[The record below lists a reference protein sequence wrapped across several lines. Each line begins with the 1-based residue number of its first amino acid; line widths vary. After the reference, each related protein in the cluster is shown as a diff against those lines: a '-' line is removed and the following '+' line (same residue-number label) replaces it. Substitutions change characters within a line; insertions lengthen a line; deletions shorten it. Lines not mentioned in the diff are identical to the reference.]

1 MSTPTDPGLPTPTS
15 DSLLTETLVDRE
27 QDSVMPV
34 SPPPSHIGP
43 WRLIEP
49 LGVGGMGTVYLAER
63 DDQEYERRA
72 AIKIIRAGV
81 EGRAVIRRF
90 RAERQ
95 ILASLD
101 HPNIARMY
109 DAGTLPD
116 GRPYLV
122 LEYVGGV
129 PIDRYCRDHRL
140 SMGRRLELFQKVC
153 SAVRHAHQHLV
164 IHRDLKPSN
173 ILVGSDGEPKLLDF
187 GIAKLLDPGTFPLP
201 VDDTQ
206 TGVRPMTPRYASPEQ
221 IRGLPV
227 GTSSDV
233 FSLGV
238 LLYELIT
245 GSLPFSYKSTSAVEM
260 DRVLSSTRPKRPS
273 TAMVAERIGLVDREL
288 RRGRRLLR
296 GDLDNIVLKALREE
310 PSKRYSSVEALQQD
324 LSHLSAGRPVSA
336 TRDSIPYVAGKFLR
350 RHRLGIGAL
359 AILLVT
365 LAGSTWLVSEQ
376 ASKAALERDR
386 ARTENARAHRMLDFL
401 IDTFDVV
408 DRNSNLGS
416 SVTAKEILDE
426 AILRIDQDLEQDAD
440 AQVRLFRTTGGIYKR
455 LGLVSKAR
463 ESLEKSL
470 SLAESHL
477 GPNHPQTLESMLALG
492 DLLESMTLSAEAAE
506 QQKEALK
513 RSDSSLRRDHP
524 LRARALL
531 DVAGALTI
539 EGQLEA
545 AEQRVREALGI
556 FETQPVRDVVPMIDC
571 RQLLSRIR
579 RAHGDLEGAEA
590 MLKASLDDARAGLGE
605 KSYWVAIA
613 HQDLGDFLF
622 SLGRVDEADPHYRRS
637 FEIGSVAHS
646 RSPTFVPVT
655 LRRLGALA
663 DHRGDVEK
671 ALEIYDR
678 SIRESEKLVAGNSE
692 NVLFN
697 LGLVITRLRA
707 AEACQRSDDPDR
719 AEDHYR
725 RALEPSLRTLVTGTQ
740 TAAYHHA
747 RVLIGLGRMEEARS
761 ALLELREKLSDPSAL
776 DPLFQQLDEVPG
788 TN

>member
-1 MSTPTDPGLPTPTS
+1 MSTPNDPNLPIPSS
-15 DSLLTETLVDRE
+15 DSLLTETLADRAE
-27 QDSVMPV
+27 SSVTSV
-34 SPPPSHIGP
+34 APPPSHIGP

-49 LGVGGMGTVYLAER
+49 LGVGGMGTVYLAGR
-63 DDQEYERRA
+63 DDQELVWQA

-81 EGRAVIRRF
+81 GGGAVIRRF

-101 HPNIARMY
+101 HPNIASMY

-122 LEYVGGV
+122 LEYVRGV
-129 PIDRYCRDHRL
+129 PIDRYCRNHGL
-140 SMGRRLELFQKVC
+140 SMDRRVEIFQKVC

-187 GIAKLLDPGTFPLP
+187 GIAKLLDPDTFPLP
-201 VDDTQ
+201 IDDTQ

-245 GSLPFSYKSTSAVEM
+245 GSLPFSYSSTSAVEM

-273 TAMVAERIGLVDREL
+273 TAIVAELTGLADREL

-324 LSHLSAGRPVSA
+324 LDHLSAGRPVSA
-336 TRDSIPYVAGKFLR
+336 TRDTLPYVAGKFLR

-359 AILLVT
+359 AILLTT
-365 LAGSTWLVSEQ
+365 LIGATWLVSEQ
-376 ASKAALERDR
+376 AKKAALERDR

-408 DRNSNLGS
+408 DQNSNLGS

-440 AQVRLFRTTGGIYKR
+440 AQVRLFRATGSIYKR
-455 LGLVSKAR
+455 LGLVSEAR

-470 SLAESHL
+470 RLAESHL
-477 GPNHPQTLESMLALG
+477 GPDHLQTLESMLVLG
-492 DLLESMTLSAEAAE
+492 DLFESMTLNAEAAE
-506 QQKEALK
+506 KQKEALR
-513 RSDSSLRRDHP
+513 RSNDSLRRDHP

-531 DVAGALTI
+531 EVAGALAA
-539 EGQLEA
+539 EGKLEE

-579 RAHGDLEGAEA
+579 QAHGDLEGAEA
-590 MLKASLDDARAGLGE
+590 MLRASLDDARAGLGE

-622 SLGRVDEADPHYRRS
+622 NQGRVDEAEPYYLRS
-637 FEIGSVAHS
+637 YEIGSVAHS

-663 DHRGDVEK
+663 DHRDDFES
-671 ALEIYDR
+671 ALELYHR
-678 SIRESEKLVAGNSE
+678 SIEESEKLVAGNSE

-697 LGLVITRLRA
+697 MGLVITRLRA
-707 AEACQRSDDPDR
+707 AELCKRSGDPDE
-719 AEDHYR
+719 AQEHYR
-725 RALEPSLRTLVTGTQ
+725 RALEPSLKTLVTGTQ

-747 RVLIGLGRMEEARS
+747 RVLIGLGRNKEARTV
-761 ALLELREKLSDPSAL
+761 LLELREVLSNPSAL
-776 DPLFQQLDEVPG
+776 DPMLQQLDEALG